1 MNGEVDLGKRLLL
14 LYRADGIVDLADALV
29 ILDHGGRGRRGPVG
43 VHFEAAGVSWQL
55 RGLWAGRG
63 RTTKRPT
70 SGGKTREGVG
80 APGKDGYERV
90 GSRTGWRGCGGLV
103 ARGGWRKGGE
113 LEKMALRKETKGGFR
128 DVGTSLTVYG
138 DAVFYEGVPYVRE
151 GRP

>member
-1 MNGEVDLGKRLLL
+1 M
-14 LYRADGIVDLADALV
+14 
-29 ILDHGGRGRRGPVG
+29 
-43 VHFEAAGVSWQL
+43 
-55 RGLWAGRG
+55 
-63 RTTKRPT
+63 
-70 SGGKTREGVG
+70 
-80 APGKDGYERV
+80 
-90 GSRTGWRGCGGLV
+90 